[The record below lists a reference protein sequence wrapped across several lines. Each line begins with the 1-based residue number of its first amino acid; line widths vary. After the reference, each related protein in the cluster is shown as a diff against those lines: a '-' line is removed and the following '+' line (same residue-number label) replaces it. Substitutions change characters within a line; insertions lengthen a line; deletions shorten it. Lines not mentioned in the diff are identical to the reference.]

1 MKKFFLFLV
10 ILLSS
15 CVSQIND
22 NISKN
27 DFDYSND
34 ISFKEFELKLEN
46 YAKNNPYPNLND

>member
-1 MKKFFLFLV
+1 MKKFFLCLV

-15 CVSQIND
+15 CVSQNND

-46 YAKNNPYPNLND
+46 YAKDNPYPNLND